1 MDLDG
6 LSTNQKEADTRMMLY
21 VKQTSQR
28 SNSNVV
34 VYTPGTDVFNTSLAS
49 SHIANANLFIRT
61 VKLTK
66 ITNQI

>member
-1 MDLDG
+1 MDLDE

-21 VKQTSQR
+21 VKQTIQR

-34 VYTPGTDVFNTSLAS
+34 VYTPGTDVFNAALAS
-49 SHIANANLFIRT
+49 SHIINANLFIRT